1 MSRMAEETMY
11 TMGTAAPARAP
22 QKRKKAI
29 PYTRPKVIR
38 KSKAQLRAETLH
50 SRKMAIKILAI
61 VTAFFLVIGFQIY
74 CQVKLDEINS
84 KIVKAQNKI
93 STLQSENAQLEMKID
108 SNVSLAKVDDYAK
121 NELGMVKVKDYQVNY
136 VKLHDKDAVLVSG
149 GKTHS
154 HHQWHRTTG

>member
-1 MSRMAEETMY
+1 MAEETMY

-22 QKRKKAI
+22 QRRKRGV

-38 KSKAQLRAETLH
+38 KSRAQLKAEAVR
-50 SRKMAIKILAI
+50 SRKKAMTIVAI
-61 VTAFFLVIGFQIY
+61 VTAFFLVIGFQIC
-74 CQVKLDEINS
+74 CQIKIDDLDEQIAAERS
-84 KIVKAQNKI
+84 SI
-93 STLQSENAQLEMKID
+93 STMQSENAQLEMKID

-154 HHQWHRTTG
+154 HQWHRTTG

>member
-1 MSRMAEETMY
+1 MAEQTMY
-11 TMGTAAPARAP
+11 TYTMGSAAPAEVPQRRRKTAP
-22 QKRKKAI
+22 TA
-29 PYTRPKVIR
+29 RPKVIR
-38 KSKAQLRAETLH
+38 KSRAQLKAEAVR
-50 SRKMAIKILAI
+50 SRKRAITVVAI
-61 VTAFFLVIGFQIY
+61 VTAFFLLIGFQIC
-74 CQVKLDEINS
+74 CQVKLADLNTRIADQQ
-84 KIVKAQNKI
+84 KKI
-93 STLQSENAQLEMKID
+93 STIQAQNAQLEMKID